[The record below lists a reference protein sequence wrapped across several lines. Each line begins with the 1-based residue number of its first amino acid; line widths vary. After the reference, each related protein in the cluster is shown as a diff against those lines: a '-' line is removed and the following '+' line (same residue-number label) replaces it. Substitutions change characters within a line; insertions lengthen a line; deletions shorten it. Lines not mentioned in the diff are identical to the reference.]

1 MHEIPKMIELTEE
14 EAKERRSCFRNSM
27 KDEDGLIETIEKYLE
42 RVEIAKYLDRV
53 EDSVRQSLMVKLTL
67 SKPANKHDDLRNIY
81 VRPVLIKEKRLFAFT
96 YHYERRDE
104 VKNYDASQMLDILKE
119 MLPNR
124 FLNAV
129 LFTVSEDITLLVSSK
144 GKATIQTKKV
154 QECREQNL
162 DHDKQK
168 ARLVNPANP
177 WWYQLGLTTRE
188 GKITAD
194 MQHKFKQIYKYAE
207 IVESLIKPMKF
218 EGTVHIADMGAGKGY
233 LTFALYELLT
243 QRLNLD
249 VNIKGVEIRPD
260 LVLKINEIIK
270 SSNLKGMEFVE
281 SSIQDFHPEKLDV
294 LIALHACNTATD
306 DAIASGINAGAELI
320 VCAPCC
326 HKQIR
331 QEMERSGKVDAIT
344 RYGIFLE
351 RQAVMITDTIR
362 ALILEYFGYKT
373 QVMEFI
379 EMEHTPKNV
388 LLVGR
393 KTFKEPKKADILQQI
408 NELKTQYGIKK
419 HYLETQLF

>member
-1 MHEIPKMIELTEE
+1 MS
-14 EAKERRSCFRNSM
+14 KERSLLPEN
-27 KDEDGLIETIEKYLE
+27 LIMPENLSIYLN
-42 RVEIAKYLDRV
+42 RVREAAEQNTL
-53 EDSVRQSLMVKLTL
+53 VKMTL
-67 SKPANKHDDLRNIY
+67 SKPADKHDELRNIY
-81 VRPVLIKEKRLFAFT
+81 VKPVLIKDKRLFAFT

-104 VKNYDASQMLDILKE
+104 VKNYDKTQMLDILCD
-119 MLPNR
+119 MLPSR

-129 LFTVSEDITLLVSSK
+129 LFTVNEDITLLVSSK
-144 GKATIQTKKV
+144 GKASLQTKRV
-154 QECREQNL
+154 QENREQNL

-168 ARLVNPANP
+168 NRLINPANP

-207 IVESLIKPMKF
+207 IVESLVKPMNF
-218 EGTVHIADMGAGKGY
+218 SGTVHIADMGAGKGY
-233 LTFALYELLT
+233 LTFALHELLT
-243 QRLNLD
+243 QRLNMD
-249 VNIKGVEIRPD
+249 VDIKGVEIRPD

-270 SSNLKGMEFVE
+270 SNHIKGLEFVE
-281 SSIQDFHPEKLDV
+281 SSIEAYHPEKLDV

-306 DAIASGINAGAELI
+306 DAIASGIKAGAELI

-362 ALILEYFGYKT
+362 ALILEYYGYKT

-388 LLVGR
+388 LLVGK
-393 KTFKEPKKADILQQI
+393 KTSKEGKKEEILRQIAD
-408 NELKTQYGIKK
+408 LKSQYGIQK
-419 HYLETQLF
+419 HYLESLLNLS

>member
-1 MHEIPKMIELTEE
+1 MSENLDNFLNQVSVAAEQSTLVKM
-14 EAKERRSCFRNSM
+14 
-27 KDEDGLIETIEKYLE
+27 
-42 RVEIAKYLDRV
+42 
-53 EDSVRQSLMVKLTL
+53 TL
-67 SKPANKHDDLRNIY
+67 SKPAQRHDELRNVY
-81 VRPVLIKEKRLFAFT
+81 VKPVLIKEKRLFAFT

-104 VKNYDASQMLDILKE
+104 VKNYDVTQMLDLLKG
-119 MLPNR
+119 MLPDR

-129 LFTVSEDITLLVSSK
+129 LFTVNEDVTLLVSSK

-162 DHDKQK
+162 EHDKQK

-218 EGTVHIADMGAGKGY
+218 EGTVHVADMGAGKGY
-233 LTFALYELLT
+233 LTFALHELLT

-249 VNIKGVEIRPD
+249 VDIKGVEIRPD
-260 LVLKINEIIK
+260 LVQKINEIIK
-270 SSNLKGMEFVE
+270 ADNLKGLEFVE
-281 SSIQDFHPEKLDV
+281 SSIEAYHPEKLDV

-306 DAIASGINAGAELI
+306 DAIASGIKAGAELI

-331 QEMERSGKVDAIT
+331 QEMERSGRYDAIT

-393 KTFKEPKKADILQQI
+393 KTSKNAKDPKILKQIADLKA
-408 NELKTQYGIKK
+408 QYGIGL
-419 HYLETQLF
+419 HYLETVLDF

>member
-1 MHEIPKMIELTEE
+1 MPEPIEQFLSRVAVAAEQNSLVKM
-14 EAKERRSCFRNSM
+14 
-27 KDEDGLIETIEKYLE
+27 
-42 RVEIAKYLDRV
+42 
-53 EDSVRQSLMVKLTL
+53 TL
-67 SKPANKHDDLRNIY
+67 SKPADKHDELRNIY
-81 VRPVLIKEKRLFAFT
+81 VKPVLIKEKRLFAFT

-104 VKNYDASQMLDILKE
+104 VKNYDATQMLELLKE
-119 MLPNR
+119 LLPTR

-129 LFTVSEDITLLVSSK
+129 LFTVSEDVTLLVSSK
-144 GKATIQTKKV
+144 GKATLQTKRV

-168 ARLVNPANP
+168 NRLVNPANP

-188 GKITAD
+188 GRITID

-218 EGTVHIADMGAGKGY
+218 NGTVHVADMGAGKGY

-243 QRLNLD
+243 QRLQLD
-249 VNIKGVEIRPD
+249 VDIKGVEIRPD
-260 LVLKINEIIK
+260 LVLKINEIIQT
-270 SSNLKGMEFVE
+270 SHLKGMAFVE
-281 SSIQDFHPEKLDV
+281 SSIEDYHPEKLDV

-306 DAIASGINAGAELI
+306 DAIASGIKAGAELI

-344 RYGIFLE
+344 RYGIFME
-351 RQAVMITDTIR
+351 RQAVMVTDAIR
-362 ALILEYFGYKT
+362 ALILEYYGYKT
-373 QVMEFI
+373 QIMEFI
-379 EMEHTPKNV
+379 EMEHTPKNI

-393 KTFKEPKKADILQQI
+393 KSRQKPDKKAILERISQ
-408 NELKTQYGIKK
+408 LKEQYGIGT
-419 HYLETQLF
+419 HYLETVLPDFKNN

>member
-1 MHEIPKMIELTEE
+1 M
-14 EAKERRSCFRNSM
+14 SC
-27 KDEDGLIETIEKYLE
+27 LIMSETIQRFLTQVAES
-42 RVEIAKYLDRV
+42 AG
-53 EDSVRQSLMVKLTL
+53 QSTLVKMTL
-67 SKPANKHDDLRNIY
+67 SKPVQKHDELRNVY
-81 VRPVLIKEKRLFAFT
+81 VKPVLIKERRLYAFT

-104 VKNYDASQMLDILKE
+104 VKNYDVADMLKILGE
-119 MLPNR
+119 MLPMR

-129 LFTVSEDITLLVSSK
+129 LFTVDEDVALLVSSK

-162 DHDKQK
+162 EHDKQK
-168 ARLVNPANP
+168 ARLINPANP

-218 EGTVHIADMGAGKGY
+218 EDTVHIADMGAGKGY

-249 VNIKGVEIRPD
+249 VDIKGVEIRPD
-260 LVLKINEIIK
+260 LVLKINEIIQ
-270 SSNLKGMEFVE
+270 SNHLKGLGLVE
-281 SSIQDFHPEKLDV
+281 SSIEDYHPEKLDV

-306 DAIASGINAGAELI
+306 DAIASGIKAGAGLI

-331 QEMERSGKVDAIT
+331 QEMERSGRYDAIT

-362 ALILEYFGYKT
+362 ALILEYFGNKT

-393 KTFKEPKKADILQQI
+393 KTSKNTKDAKILEQI
-408 NELKTQYGIKK
+408 NDMKARYGIKR
-419 HYLETQLF
+419 HYLETVLDLNA

>member
-1 MHEIPKMIELTEE
+1 M
-14 EAKERRSCFRNSM
+14 
-27 KDEDGLIETIEKYLE
+27 IEKYL
-42 RVEIAKYLDRV
+42 
-53 EDSVRQSLMVKLTL
+53 SGVKESAEQNTLVKMTL
-67 SKPANKHDDLRNIY
+67 SKPVDKHDELRNIY
-81 VRPVLIKEKRLFAFT
+81 VKPVLIKEKRLFAFT

-104 VKNYDASQMLDILKE
+104 VKNYDAAQMLDLLKTL
-119 MLPNR
+119 LPQR

-129 LFTVSEDITLLVSSK
+129 LFTVNEDVTLLVSSK

-162 DHDKQK
+162 EHDKQK
-168 ARLVNPANP
+168 VRLINPANP

-218 EGTVHIADMGAGKGY
+218 EKTVHIADMGAGKGY

-243 QRLNLD
+243 QRMNLD
-249 VNIKGVEIRPD
+249 VDIKGVEIRPD
-260 LVLKINEIIK
+260 LVLKINEIIDA
-270 SSNLKGMEFVE
+270 NHLKGLEFVE
-281 SSIQDFHPEKLDV
+281 SSIEAYRPEKLDV

-306 DAIASGINAGAELI
+306 DAIASGIKAGAELI

-331 QEMERSGKVDAIT
+331 QEMERSGVTDPIT

-362 ALILEYFGYKT
+362 ALLLEYHGYKT

-393 KTFKEPKKADILQQI
+393 KSDAPVDRDAIRQKIEV
-408 NELKTQYGIKK
+408 LKSRYGIEK
-419 HYLETQLF
+419 HYLETVLTKKD

>member
-1 MHEIPKMIELTEE
+1 MERFLNLVASAVSQGTLVKM
-14 EAKERRSCFRNSM
+14 
-27 KDEDGLIETIEKYLE
+27 
-42 RVEIAKYLDRV
+42 
-53 EDSVRQSLMVKLTL
+53 TL
-67 SKPANKHDDLRNIY
+67 SKPADKHDELRNVY
-81 VRPVLIKEKRLFAFT
+81 VKPVLIKERRLFAFT
-96 YHYERRDE
+96 YRYERRDE
-104 VKNYDASQMLDILKE
+104 VKNFDAEQLLLTLKE
-119 MLPNR
+119 LIPNH

-129 LFTVSEDITLLVSSK
+129 LFTVNEDVTLLVSSK
-144 GKATIQTKKV
+144 GKATVQTKKV

-168 ARLVNPANP
+168 NRLINPSNP

-207 IVESLIKPMKF
+207 IVESLVKPMKF

-233 LTFALYELLT
+233 LTFALHELLT
-243 QRLNLD
+243 QRMNLD
-249 VNIKGVEIRPD
+249 VDIKGVEIRPD

-270 SSNLKGMEFVE
+270 SSGLKGLEFVE
-281 SSIQDFHPEKLDV
+281 SSIEAFRPEKLDV

-306 DAIASGINAGAELI
+306 DAIASGIRSGAKLI

-331 QEMERSGKVDAIT
+331 QEMEHSGVTDAIT
-344 RYGIFLE
+344 RYGIFME

-362 ALILEYFGYKT
+362 ALMMEYYGYKT

-393 KTFKEPKKADILQQI
+393 KTDKTVDKQAVYDEI
-408 NELKTQYGIKK
+408 NDLKQRFGIKK
-419 HYLETQLF
+419 HYLETVLNLV

>member
-1 MHEIPKMIELTEE
+1 MLENLDIYLSRVNEAAVQNTLVKM
-14 EAKERRSCFRNSM
+14 
-27 KDEDGLIETIEKYLE
+27 
-42 RVEIAKYLDRV
+42 
-53 EDSVRQSLMVKLTL
+53 TL
-67 SKPANKHDDLRNIY
+67 SKPVQKHDELRNIY
-81 VRPVLIKEKRLFAFT
+81 VKPVLIKEKRLYAFT

-104 VKNYDASQMLDILKE
+104 VKNYDVAQMLDLLRE
-119 MLPNR
+119 MLPER

-129 LFTVSEDITLLVSSK
+129 LFTVDEDITLLISAK

-162 DHDKQK
+162 EHDKQK
-168 ARLVNPANP
+168 VRLINPANP

-218 EGTVHIADMGAGKGY
+218 DGTVHIADMGAGKGY

-243 QRLNLD
+243 QRLSMD
-249 VNIKGVEIRPD
+249 VDIKGVEIRPD

-281 SSIQDFHPEKLDV
+281 SSIEAYRPEKLDV

-306 DAIASGINAGAELI
+306 DAIASGIKAGTELI

-331 QEMERSGKVDAIT
+331 QEMERSGKVDFIT

-373 QVMEFI
+373 QIMEFI

-388 LLVGR
+388 LLVGK
-393 KTFKEPKKADILQQI
+393 KTSKNAKDPKILQQI
-408 NELKTQYGIKK
+408 ADLKAQYGIRM
-419 HYLETQLF
+419 HYLETILPLDG

>member
-1 MHEIPKMIELTEE
+1 MPE
-14 EAKERRSCFRNSM
+14 N
-27 KDEDGLIETIEKYLE
+27 IEKFLS
-42 RVEIAKYLDRV
+42 RVAEAAEKSAL
-53 EDSVRQSLMVKLTL
+53 VKMTL
-67 SKPANKHDDLRNIY
+67 SKPADKRDELRNVY
-81 VRPVLIKEKRLFAFT
+81 VKPVLIKEKRLFAFT

-104 VKNYDASQMLDILKE
+104 VKNYDAAQMLDVLKE
-119 MLPNR
+119 MLPSR

-129 LFTVSEDITLLVSSK
+129 LFTVDEDVTLLVSSK
-144 GKATIQTKKV
+144 GKATLQTKKV

-162 DHDKQK
+162 EHDKQK
-168 ARLVNPANP
+168 ARLINPANP

-218 EGTVHIADMGAGKGY
+218 NDTVHIADMGAGKGY
-233 LTFALYELLT
+233 LTFALHELLT

-249 VNIKGVEIRPD
+249 VDIKGVEIRPD

-270 SSNLKGMEFVE
+270 ADNLKGLEFVE
-281 SSIQDFHPEKLDV
+281 SSIEAYHPEQLDV

-306 DAIASGINAGAELI
+306 DAIASGIKAGAELI

-331 QEMERSGKVDAIT
+331 QEMERSGRFDAIT

-351 RQAVMITDTIR
+351 RQSRDDYR
-362 ALILEYFGYKT
+362 HHSRPDFG
-373 QVMEFI
+373 VF
-379 EMEHTPKNV
+379 
-388 LLVGR
+388 R
-393 KTFKEPKKADILQQI
+393 LQDPSH
-408 NELKTQYGIKK
+408 GV
-419 HYLETQLF
+419 H

>member
-1 MHEIPKMIELTEE
+1 MSENLDNFLNQVSVAAEQSTLVKM
-14 EAKERRSCFRNSM
+14 
-27 KDEDGLIETIEKYLE
+27 
-42 RVEIAKYLDRV
+42 
-53 EDSVRQSLMVKLTL
+53 TL
-67 SKPANKHDDLRNIY
+67 SKPAQKHNELRNVY
-81 VRPVLIKEKRLFAFT
+81 VKPVLIKEKRLFAFT

-104 VKNYDASQMLDILKE
+104 VKNYDVTQMLDLLKG
-119 MLPNR
+119 MLPDR

-129 LFTVSEDITLLVSSK
+129 LFTVNEDVTLLVSSK

-162 DHDKQK
+162 EHDKQK
-168 ARLVNPANP
+168 ARLINPANP

-218 EGTVHIADMGAGKGY
+218 EGTVHVADMGAGKGY
-233 LTFALYELLT
+233 LTFALHELLT

-249 VNIKGVEIRPD
+249 VDIKGVEIRPD
-260 LVLKINEIIK
+260 LVQKINEIIK
-270 SSNLKGMEFVE
+270 ADNLKGLEFVE
-281 SSIQDFHPEKLDV
+281 SSIEAYHPEKLDV

-306 DAIASGINAGAELI
+306 DAIASGIKAGAELI

-331 QEMERSGKVDAIT
+331 QEMERSGRYDAIT

-393 KTFKEPKKADILQQI
+393 KTSKIAKDPKILQQI
-408 NELKTQYGIKK
+408 VDLKARYGIGL
-419 HYLETQLF
+419 HYLETVLDF

>member
-1 MHEIPKMIELTEE
+1 MPD
-14 EAKERRSCFRNSM
+14 S
-27 KDEDGLIETIEKYLE
+27 LE
-42 RVEIAKYLDRV
+42 RFLSCVDEAASKSTL
-53 EDSVRQSLMVKLTL
+53 VKMTL
-67 SKPANKHDDLRNIY
+67 SKPVAKQDELRNVY
-81 VRPVLIKEKRLFAFT
+81 VKPVLIKEKRLFAFT

-104 VKNYDASQMLDILKE
+104 VKNYDAEQMLAILRE
-119 MLPNR
+119 MIPNR

-129 LFTVSEDITLLVSSK
+129 LFTVSEDVTLLVSSK

-162 DHDKQK
+162 EHDKQK

-207 IVESLIKPMKF
+207 IVESLVKPMKF

-233 LTFALYELLT
+233 LTFALHELLT
-243 QRLNLD
+243 QRMNLNVD
-249 VNIKGVEIRPD
+249 IKGVEIRPD

-270 SSNLKGMEFVE
+270 SSGLRGLEFVE
-281 SSIQDFHPEKLDV
+281 SSIEAYQPERLDI

-306 DAIASGINAGAELI
+306 DAIASGIKAGAELI

-331 QEMERSGKVDAIT
+331 QEMERSGKVDVIT

-362 ALILEYFGYKT
+362 ALILEFYGYRT

-393 KTFKEPKKADILQQI
+393 KTAKKTKDQKILQQI
-408 NELKTQYGIKK
+408 ADLKVRYGIEK
-419 HYLETQLF
+419 HYLETIVGF